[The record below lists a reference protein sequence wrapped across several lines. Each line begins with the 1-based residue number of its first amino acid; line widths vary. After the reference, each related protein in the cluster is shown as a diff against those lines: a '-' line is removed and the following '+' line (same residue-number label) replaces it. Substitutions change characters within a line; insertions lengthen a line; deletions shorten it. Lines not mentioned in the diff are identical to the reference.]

1 MDASTF
7 LHRLRN
13 RDEREGDGVLPGA
26 RFLTPSDM
34 QRLRHLEFSTARRVR
49 GTFSGRHSS
58 RQRGQSVEFNDYRQ
72 YMPGDDPGDVDWK
85 VYGRSDRLYIK
96 LYEHESELT
105 TTLLVDGSAS
115 MDFRG
120 CDAPQPQKNGG
131 TKRLD
136 ASGAIAALGRSK
148 YELAG
153 SIAAALA
160 FLLIQRSDRVAL
172 GIACEGLGAYD
183 RPGVSMTHLRQL
195 LGTLDAH
202 GPAKAAALPAAID
215 GLLRRSRRRGLLV
228 VVSDFLDD
236 TDATV
241 AALAE
246 ASARGHEIVLFQTL
260 HAEELVLPRG
270 GTGMFVDSE
279 SGERVRVHLDDI
291 REDYE
296 RAMEE
301 FLERFRRMTAGLGF
315 DRTLVHTGESHFAVI
330 ERYLLRRGTRHR

>member
-13 RDEREGDGVLPGA
+13 RDEQSGGSALPGA
-26 RFLTPSDM
+26 RFLTPTDM

-120 CDAPQPQKNGG
+120 CGG
-131 TKRLD
+131 
-136 ASGAIAALGRSK
+136 AGAAALGRSK

-172 GIACEGLGAYD
+172 GVACGGLAAYD

-195 LGTLDAH
+195 LGTLDGHA
-202 GPAKAAALPAAID
+202 PSKVASLPEAID
-215 GLLRRSRRRGLLV
+215 GVLRRSRRRGLLV
-228 VVSDFLDD
+228 VISDFIDD

-246 ASARGHEIVLFQTL
+246 AGARGNEVVLFQTL
-260 HAEELVLPRG
+260 HAEELVLPAG
-270 GTGMFVDSE
+270 GAGLFIDSE

-291 REDYE
+291 RAEYE
-296 RAMEE
+296 RTMTE
-301 FLERFRRMTAGLGF
+301 FLDRFRRMTGGLGF
-315 DRTLVHTGESHFAVI
+315 DRTLVHTGEDHFGML
-330 ERYLLRRGTRHR
+330 ERYLLRRGAGHR